1 MLIDV
6 AAYPIALDQVVST
19 AFNRNAAR
27 LHVLQL
33 AVAHA
38 RQVGTDDVAG
48 RLQHLLFM
56 WQAVRVETLPPRQA
70 GIGIEGDRGIHAAD
84 LGSHLTR
91 HLVQHP
97 HGRGGTTE
105 VPRLRTA
112 DLKAHQPEIIRV
124 AFLNIGDT
132 AGGVWTALPDWHAPP
147 FRPAGLEPGTKTV
160 AKPFVAGSARILGN
174 DLGSTGFKAIQ
185 LFARREDI
193 RGEDIDVSH
202 RPVEQR
208 ADDRLGDPRR
218 GVLRARP
225 APTADITCR
234 APAPGQEGNATPG
247 HPWPE
252 MMEVDGDIDIEADL
266 LR

>member
-1 MLIDV
+1 M
-6 AAYPIALDQVVST
+6 
-19 AFNRNAAR
+19 
-27 LHVLQL
+27 
-33 AVAHA
+33 
-38 RQVGTDDVAG
+38 GT
-48 RLQHLLFM
+48 
-56 WQAVRVETLPPRQA
+56 P
-70 GIGIEGDRGIHAAD
+70 
-84 LGSHLTR
+84 
-91 HLVQHP
+91 
-97 HGRGGTTE
+97 
-105 VPRLRTA
+105 

-147 FRPAGLEPGTKTV
+147 FRPSGLEPGTKTV
-160 AKPFVAGSARILGN
+160 AKPFVAGLARILGN

-193 RGEDIDVSH
+193 RSEDIDVSH
-202 RPVEQR
+202 RPVEQC
-208 ADDRLGDPRR
+208 ADDRFWDARR

-234 APAPGQEGNATPG
+234 APTPGQEGNAAPG